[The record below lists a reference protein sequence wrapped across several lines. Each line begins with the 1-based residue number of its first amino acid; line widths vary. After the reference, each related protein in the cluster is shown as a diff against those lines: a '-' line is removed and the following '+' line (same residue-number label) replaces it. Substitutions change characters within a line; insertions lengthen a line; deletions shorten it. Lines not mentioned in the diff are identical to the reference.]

1 MSPFKKIVLAL
12 SGFGLLVLALVI
24 VFRENGLLDLRARRQ
39 QLARAVSEN
48 EALEQKNMALY
59 HEVRRLK
66 HDDVYLDHVARKEL
80 GMVKHD
86 EIIIR
91 FHSDKKK

>member
-1 MSPFKKIVLAL
+1 MALA
-12 SGFGLLVLALVI
+12 GGGLLVLALVV
-24 VFRENGLLDLRARRQ
+24 VFKENGLLDLRARRQ
-39 QLARAVSEN
+39 QLARAISEN
-48 EALEQKNMALY
+48 EALKEKNMVLY

-86 EIIIR
+86 EIIIK

>member
-1 MSPFKKIVLAL
+1 MSPFKKIVMALA
-12 SGFGLLVLALVI
+12 GGGLLVLALVV
-24 VFRENGLLDLRARRQ
+24 VFKENGLLDLRARRQ
-39 QLARAVSEN
+39 QLARAISEN
-48 EALEQKNMALY
+48 DALKEKNMALY

-86 EIIIR
+86 EIIIK